1 VIREGRVLISVAT
14 DPDFGS
20 NYYVTAYE
28 VGAQVTTG
36 SSGNTVAVGAGHGF
50 AALDKFIVGTSTAQF
65 KSILSVTSTQL
76 TLDVGQT
83 VTVAAGDLLVNL
95 GQDTGTTTPSYV
107 QSVAGL
113 TVYSTMDYSAVAVD
127 NTVQTDANG
136 RYRYFHTGIARW
148 ELARNGTTPIALYT
162 DTGLGTTSTT
172 PTSVNVMDYGAAGDG
187 VANDTAAVLAAMIAV
202 PAGGR
207 LYFPKGTYLLS
218 TWSVRTQAT
227 AIWMFGDG
235 IGSSIIKGTGSAS
248 FVSMTANLRC
258 SDLTFDTW
266 STAIDFSAVASV
278 LDKVVIENIEIKTY
292 NRAIYGNSATAAV
305 GVRNMAVRNCQITT
319 GTSYAIFIN
328 LAVMDHV
335 TIHKNTIK
343 TCVQRGIDLGN
354 NSLVFA
360 DDRGQYVI
368 EGNVIDGVTGANQS
382 AIGMD
387 VFGWRAVISGNIVS
401 NVTRTSGS
409 QDNVGIYTK
418 CRYAVVT
425 NNVLVDA
432 GQGEAMMNIKGGARN
447 ETVAQPYGFSVIV
460 TGNQILD
467 TQTAP
472 TLAGGS
478 RTTNGIKIATSE
490 VLVANNTITGMT
502 DVGIYTDSDTGSD
515 APCHNLVFYGNTI
528 KDHRGDLGMGIFGRG
543 NRIRIMDNLIDTVDN
558 SFDPVGQNFGI
569 KVAKTEGSGIDIVG
583 NRVYNIVDNA
593 HTPVAIGITPS
604 AISFVIT
611 ADSTTDT
618 ITTASAHAFSVND
631 EVRFTNSGGGLP
643 GGISTLTTYYV
654 KTIPTTTTCTI
665 SATLGGATLDI
676 TSNGTGTNTIWKLVT
691 LAAWRVADNHCE
703 TARFGIQFTWNE
715 LYVTV
720 DDVFVRH
727 NTGKN
732 INSLSNPNIV
742 STDMVKYSDTPT
754 NLIDLPA
761 RAETIARVSATVAEL
776 KNSTSTQD
784 LKIYGTDDGAG
795 NYERLSVRMDA
806 SHSTIDTQFGGAGV
820 IHDLEIQFASVAT
833 WKFVSSGTFRPVT
846 TAVYDFGSDTV
857 RPRDIFVGRDLK
869 ANAVGGRVYL
879 DYTNT
884 ATIGDVTINKISG
897 RVIVAALATAITVT
911 NSRVTA
917 ASHVFAVASQ
927 NDASGVVKNVVPA
940 AGSFVINLVATT
952 AQTTIDFVVFNA
964 D

>member
-1 VIREGRVLISVAT
+1 MIREGRVLISVAT

-83 VTVAAGDLLVNL
+83 VDVSTGDLLVNL
-95 GQDTGTTTPSYV
+95 GQDTGTTTPRYV

-187 VANDTAAVLAAMIAV
+187 VANDTAAVLAAMTAV

-218 TWSVRTQAT
+218 TWSVRTQST
-227 AIWMFGDG
+227 AIWMTGDG
-235 IGSSIIKGTGSAS
+235 MGSSIIKGDGTDS
-248 FVSMTANLRC
+248 FVSMTADVRC

-266 STAIDFSAVASV
+266 STVFNFSAVASV
-278 LDKVVIENIEIKTY
+278 LEKVVIEDTEIKTY
-292 NRAIYGNSATAAV
+292 NRAIYASSATAAV
-305 GVRNMAVRNCQITT
+305 GVRNMVVRNCQITT

-328 LAVMDHV
+328 LAVMER
-335 TIHKNTIK
+335 IFIQKNVIK
-343 TCVQRGIDLGN
+343 TCVQRAIDLGN

-368 EGNVIDGVTGANQS
+368 EGNVIDGVTGAGVS

-387 VFGWRAVISGNIVS
+387 CYGWRAVISGNHVS
-401 NVTRTSGS
+401 NVTRTSGTA
-409 QDNVGIYTK
+409 DNVGIYTK

-490 VLVANNTITGMT
+490 VLVANNTISGMT

-528 KDHRGDLGMGIFGRG
+528 KDHRGDMAIAIFGRG
-543 NRIRIMDNLIDTVDN
+543 NRIRVMDNLIDTVEN

-569 KVAKTEGSGIDIVG
+569 KVSKTEGSGIDIVG
-583 NRVYNIVDNA
+583 NRVYNIEDNA
-593 HTPVAIGITPS
+593 HTPVAISITPS

-611 ADSTTDT
+611 ADLTTDT
-618 ITTASAHAFSVND
+618 ITTASAHAFSVD
-631 EVRFTNSGGGLP
+631 DQVRFTNSGGGLP

-676 TSNGTGTNTIWKLVT
+676 TSNGSGTNTIFKLVT
-691 LAAWRVADNHCE
+691 LAGWRVADNHAE
-703 TARFGIQFTWNE
+703 TARYGIQFTWNE

-720 DDVFVRH
+720 DDVLVRH
-727 NTGKN
+727 NTGRN
-732 INSLSNPNIV
+732 INATTPPV
-742 STDMVKYSDTPT
+742 STDLVKYSDTPT
-754 NLIDLPA
+754 NLVDLPA
-761 RAETIARVSATVAEL
+761 KAETISRASASDVEL
-776 KNSTSTQD
+776 QNPDALTTPQD

-795 NYERLSVRMDA
+795 NYERFSVRMDLT
-806 SHSTIDTQFGGAGV
+806 HGTLDVEKGGTGTLRS
-820 IHDLEIQFASVAT
+820 LEIRSGGIFHWRFSTNTAFEPEADATLSGVPTASLGSATRHIAKLYVDYADTAAGTTSTQTINRMAGRVNAAASAASVTVNNNKVKASTKVLAT
-833 WKFVSSGTFRPVT
+833 VATNDANK
-846 TAVYDFGSDTV
+846 TAVY
-857 RPRDIFVGRDLK
+857 
-869 ANAVGGRVYL
+869 A
-879 DYTNT
+879 
-884 ATIGDVTINKISG
+884 
-897 RVIVAALATAITVT
+897 
-911 NSRVTA
+911 
-917 ASHVFAVASQ
+917 
-927 NDASGVVKNVVPA
+927 VVPA
-940 AGSFVINLVATT
+940 SSSFVIYLAPVPAAEIAIN
-952 AQTTIDFVVFNA
+952 FVVFSTLDA
-964 D
+964 